1 MSGAFLVTGTE
12 LIQWLS
18 GLFLPFTRIAAMLMI
33 APVFGA
39 RNLPVR
45 MRLILALALTAV
57 VAPLLPAVEPVDP
70 LSAAELLLF
79 VQQMLIGT
87 VIGFS
92 VQLIFAALTLA
103 GQTTAMGMG
112 LGFASMV
119 DPQNGVQVP
128 VVGQYYLVVATL
140 LFLAMNGHL
149 ALIRVL
155 VDSFELLPVGG
166 GWLGAGDFQAV
177 AGWGGRLFANALM
190 VALPAVAS
198 ILLINISFGV
208 VSRAAPQ
215 LNIFG
220 VGFPV
225 VMTLGF
231 VTLIFA
237 LSNLVPQLEQMLTD
251 SFAAA
256 AALGSR

>member
-1 MSGAFLVTGTE
+1 MSGAILVTGTE
-12 LIQWLS
+12 LIERLT

-39 RNLPVR
+39 RNVPVR
-45 MRLILALALTAV
+45 MRLMLALLLTGV
-57 VAPLLPAVEPVDP
+57 VAPLLPAVKAVDP
-70 LSAAELLLF
+70 LSAAGVLLV
-79 VQQMLIGT
+79 VQQMLIGL

-92 VQLIFAALTLA
+92 VQLVFAALTLA

-119 DPQNGVQVP
+119 DPQNGVQEP

-149 ALIRVL
+149 ALIRAL
-155 VDSFELLPVGG
+155 VDSFQLLPIGG
-166 GWLGAGDFQAV
+166 GWLGAGDFETV
-177 AGWGGRLFANALM
+177 AGWGGRLFGNALM
-190 VALPAVAS
+190 VALPAVAA
-198 ILLINISFGV
+198 ILLINIAFGV

-237 LSNLVPQLEQMLTD
+237 LSNLIPQLEQMLTE
-251 SFAAA
+251 SFQASAS
-256 AALGSR
+256 LGNH

>member
-1 MSGAFLVTGTE
+1 MSGAILVTGTE
-12 LIQWLS
+12 LINGLT
-18 GLFLPFTRIAAMLMI
+18 GLFPAFIRIAAMLMI

-39 RNLPVR
+39 QNIPARI
-45 MRLILALALTAV
+45 RLVLALVLTAV
-57 VAPLLPAVEPVDP
+57 VAPLLPSTVPVDP
-70 LSAAELLLF
+70 LSASGVLILG
-79 VQQMLIGT
+79 QQILIGVT
-87 VIGFS
+87 IGFS

-155 VDSFELLPVGG
+155 VDSFEFLPVGS
-166 GWLGAGDFQAV
+166 GWLGGEDFRAV
-177 AGWGGRLFANALM
+177 AYWGARMFGNAVL
-190 VALPAVAS
+190 VALPAVTS
-198 ILLINISFGV
+198 ILLVNLSFGV

-220 VGFPV
+220 VGFPI
-225 VMTLGF
+225 VMMLGF

-237 LSNLVPQLEQMLTD
+237 LSNLVPQLEQMLD
-251 SFAAA
+251 QSLEAA
-256 AALGSR
+256 AALGRH

>member
-1 MSGAFLVTGTE
+1 MSGAILVTGTE
-12 LIQWLS
+12 VIEWVN

-33 APVFGA
+33 APIFGA
-39 RNLPVR
+39 RNVPLR
-45 MRLILALALTAV
+45 TRLILTLVLTAV
-57 VAPLLPAVEPVDP
+57 VAPLIPPAKPVDP
-70 LSAAELLLF
+70 VSAIGVLLF
-79 VQQMLIGT
+79 AQQMLIGMA
-87 VIGFS
+87 IGFS

-166 GWLGAGDFQAV
+166 GWLGAEDFRTV
-177 AGWGGRLFANALM
+177 AAWGGRMFANAVM

-225 VMTLGF
+225 VMVLGF

-237 LSNLVPQLEQMLTD
+237 LSNLIPQLEQMLTEA
-251 SFAAA
+251 FQAAT
-256 AALGSR
+256 ALGNP